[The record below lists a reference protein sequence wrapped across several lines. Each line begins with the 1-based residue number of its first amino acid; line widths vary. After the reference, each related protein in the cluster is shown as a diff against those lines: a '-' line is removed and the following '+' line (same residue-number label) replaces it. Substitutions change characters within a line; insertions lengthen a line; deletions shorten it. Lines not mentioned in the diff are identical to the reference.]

1 MRKPA
6 TVVIGDHTQ
15 GLGILRSAAVAGGD
29 VWVVHDRS
37 ISLARFSKYLSGYR
51 QIGRGIL
58 SQLGQTEFAEV
69 LLKTLLELPVEYPS
83 LLFGVNDDIISFI
96 YRHGKLLR
104 QKYFVPDVRFDKIYD
119 KYLFN
124 SLLPDPA
131 CIDTRLCSETE
142 IGNVDRPHRFILKGR
157 QGNAFRQ
164 ITGEKAIRL
173 DRLSQHDRDRLF
185 RGLSPDQVIIQE
197 IVETDRPV
205 SSVCSFS
212 VKGHTSGVFA
222 YEKLRQHPNHFGTGT
237 YLRSIR
243 VDPFRPLADYI
254 LKSMNFTGISEIE
267 FIYDWRTETYK
278 VIEMNPRTWKSIHF
292 ATQCGQNLVARY
304 LAYLSTGGTGGDDH
318 YACDRY
324 WADLATDIP
333 QMIRQMKLWPYQQDF
348 FECTWDRSDPWP
360 ALVLWTL
367 FPLMALENGVS
378 SIAASVRARKSSTRD
393 FQAPARSRR
402 PST

>member
-104 QKYFVPDVRFDKIYD
+104 QKYFVPDVRFDKIYV

-131 CIDTRLCSETE
+131 RIDTRL
-142 IGNVDRPHRFILKGR
+142 
-157 QGNAFRQ
+157 
-164 ITGEKAIRL
+164 
-173 DRLSQHDRDRLF
+173 
-185 RGLSPDQVIIQE
+185 
-197 IVETDRPV
+197 
-205 SSVCSFS
+205 
-212 VKGHTSGVFA
+212 
-222 YEKLRQHPNHFGTGT
+222 
-237 YLRSIR
+237 
-243 VDPFRPLADYI
+243 
-254 LKSMNFTGISEIE
+254 
-267 FIYDWRTETYK
+267 
-278 VIEMNPRTWKSIHF
+278 
-292 ATQCGQNLVARY
+292 
-304 LAYLSTGGTGGDDH
+304 
-318 YACDRY
+318 
-324 WADLATDIP
+324 
-333 QMIRQMKLWPYQQDF
+333 
-348 FECTWDRSDPWP
+348 
-360 ALVLWTL
+360 
-367 FPLMALENGVS
+367 
-378 SIAASVRARKSSTRD
+378 
-393 FQAPARSRR
+393 
-402 PST
+402 